1 MLIRSQNKEYL
12 CNLNSIYGIAY
23 EETHGYKKGKT
34 VSTNHEI
41 CVDTGV
47 VDSIGVYSTKE
58 KALKV
63 LDMIQEEYQYNE
75 RCKARG
81 EEAGTIPLYVFQ
93 MPKDEEVE
101 E

>member
-12 CNLNSIYGIAY
+12 CNIKAVYGVSY
-23 EETHGYKKGKT
+23 QETHDYKRGK
-34 VSTNHEI
+34 VEKTNHEI

-47 VDSIGVYSTKE
+47 VDSIGAYSTKE

-63 LDMIQEEYQYNE
+63 LDMIQEAYIRCNQESMIYQYGYTKNM
-75 RCKARG
+75 
-81 EEAGTIPLYVFQ
+81 IFQ

>member
-12 CNLNSIYGIAY
+12 CNIKAVYGVSYHEA
-23 EETHGYKKGKT
+23 HDYKRGK
-34 VSTNHEI
+34 VEKTNHEI

-63 LDMIQEEYQYNE
+63 LDMIQEDYQYNE

-81 EEAGTIPLYVFQ
+81 EEAGMIPSYVFQ

>member
-12 CNLNSIYGIAY
+12 CNIKAVYGV
-23 EETHGYKKGKT
+23 GYQEVNDYKRGK
-34 VSTNHEI
+34 VEKTNHEI

-63 LDMIQEEYQYNE
+63 LDMIEQAYCKSFEEQKQNYFGY
-75 RCKARG
+75 RYDL
-81 EEAGTIPLYVFQ
+81 IFH